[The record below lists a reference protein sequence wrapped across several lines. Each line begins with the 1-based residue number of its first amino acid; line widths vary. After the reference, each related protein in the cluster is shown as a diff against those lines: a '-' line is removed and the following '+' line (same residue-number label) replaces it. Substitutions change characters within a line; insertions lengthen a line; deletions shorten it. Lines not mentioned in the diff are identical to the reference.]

1 MSIDVLIV
9 GGGPVGMTLGAELA
23 RYGVKVRIVHRTSQ
37 ELRQEPNKTKPVFLW
52 SRTLELLD
60 RSGSAA
66 KLVAAGQKLTGANI
80 VADGKS
86 IGHIDFTLVNSPH
99 RYLLTLPQDDTER
112 FLEQHLNRLGVQVER
127 GSSFISLSHGGGA
140 LNWSSGL
147 KAVIG
152 HADGGHEIVEAQW
165 LVGCDG
171 IQSGVRKYMEMPL
184 QGGSRE
190 SDWAMADVHLSGI
203 GLNPSEFTTF
213 WHPDGVLAI
222 FPIQQGAYRIIADL
236 GKGPG
241 LWPQDPTMEQIQAL
255 LDQRGPGGLT
265 VSDPL
270 WLSAF
275 RASDKKVRNYQMGRV
290 FLSGD
295 AAYAYSPMGG
305 QGLNMGMQD
314 AVNLA
319 WKLALVVKGI
329 CPEQKLLPSYNVERS
344 AANAQVTGTIARLTA
359 AANVR
364 NQPIQTIRNLL
375 GGALLGLLPTR
386 RVMQDSLAEISGGYA
401 HSPLNGPEERAFPGP
416 GPGDR
421 MPPVAGEVPVGAGD
435 VPRFALYADPSPE
448 IDALLQIHADLLEPK
463 LRAPLSLHCVWL
475 VRPDGYVAAVSLD
488 LDVKLI
494 ADYLSDL
501 KEA

>member
-23 RYGVKVRIVHRTSQ
+23 RYGVSVRIVHRTSR
-37 ELRQEPNKTKPVFLW
+37 EARPEPNRTKPVFLW

-66 KLVAAGQKLTGANI
+66 ALAAAGQKLTGANV

-86 IGHIDFTLVNSPH
+86 IGHIDFTAVDSPH
-99 RYLLTLPQDDTER
+99 RYLLTLPQDVTEG
-112 FLEQHLNRLGVQVER
+112 FLEAHLNRLGVHVER

-140 LNWSSGL
+140 LNWDMGL
-147 KAVIG
+147 KAVIAHG
-152 HADGGHEIVEAQW
+152 DGGHEIVEAKW

-171 IQSGVRKYMEMPL
+171 ILSGVRKYMEMPL

-203 GLNPSEFTTF
+203 GLNPTEFTTF
-213 WHPDGVLAI
+213 WHQDGVLAI

-241 LWPQDPTMEQIQAL
+241 LWPQNPTLDEIQAL
-255 LDQRGPGGLT
+255 LDERGPGGLT

-319 WKLALVVKGI
+319 WKLALVVKGT
-329 CPEQKLLPSYNVERS
+329 CPEAKLLPSYDVERS
-344 AANAQVTGTIARLTA
+344 AANAQLTGTIARLTA
-359 AANVR
+359 ATTVR
-364 NQPIQTIRNLL
+364 NQPVQTIRHLL

-386 RVMQDSLAEISGGYA
+386 RLVADTLAEISAGYA

-421 MPPVAGEVPVGAGD
+421 MPPIEGEVPVGAGD
-435 VPRFALYADPSPE
+435 VPRFALYADASPE
-448 IDALLQIHADLLEPK
+448 IDALLQAHADLLEPQ
-463 LRAPLSLHCVWL
+463 LRKPLSLHCVWL

-501 KEA
+501 KGV